1 MKNLCRN
8 CKHWTI
14 GKCYKSTNDYPEDL
28 PPKDWYIDGVCT
40 RLGWGIHIATYGGWE
55 GSGVDYIE
63 TDANFGCVLF
73 EAKE

>member
-14 GKCYKSTNDYPEDL
+14 GNYKNTNYYPEDL
-28 PPKDWYIDGVCT
+28 PPDRWYIDGVCT
-40 RLGWGIHIATYGGWE
+40 RLGRGIIITTYGGWE

-73 EAKE
+73 EARE